1 MTGNAR
7 RKMVPGTNA
16 IVIAIAAI
24 TLLTNIAPKSASA
37 EADLADLSLEEL
49 MNAEVTSVSKK
60 AQSKNDAA
68 AAITVITSE
77 DLRRGGFTSVP
88 DALRVVPGIQV
99 AQIDSNRWAISA
111 RGFNSGFSNKLLVMI
126 DGRSV
131 YTPLFGGVYWDIQD
145 YPLEDIERI
154 EVIRGPG
161 GTVWGAN
168 AVNGVINVITKQAKD
183 TQGVLLSAY
192 AGNREQG
199 GTGRYGLA
207 IGENTHARVFG
218 RGFHKDDNDVDK
230 QRDGHDSWTS
240 GHVGFRSDS
249 ELTDKDGLRVSADY
263 YKVDEDQRT
272 ASPLGGFAAANYEAQ
287 GGNVLLRWQH
297 EFNDES
303 QASVQ
308 AYYDRTYRDSSVEED
323 RHTAAIEIQHD
334 FKLADLAS
342 VTWGGHYR
350 FSTTHINS
358 TGPTSPTFSPNDED
372 FQLASGFVQ
381 VQLDFF
387 DDRLS
392 LIAGTKLGYNNWS
405 GFEYQPSGRL
415 IYKPTHGHAV
425 WGAVSRA
432 VRTPNQL
439 ERDLTV
445 ALPVPA
451 LGPGALALLRGDTDT
466 RSEDLT
472 GFEAGYRYFAHPK
485 VSLELSAF
493 YFIYDDISSTSVVPV
508 APPPPIA
515 AVLRFGNDTEVD
527 TRGLEIEVNLLPADW
542 WRMTLGY
549 TLLDIDVDLK
559 GGPGTVAL
567 TDTKKTNPRHQFVL
581 RNIIDLPYDFELD
594 TSLYYTDGLNGVI
607 PAAAPGATTKN
618 VEQYVRLDLR
628 LGYKPTDWLELSL
641 VGQNLTDARHYEFND
656 IQGGQATQV
665 PRSGFAMVTFRH

>member
-1 MTGNAR
+1 
-7 RKMVPGTNA
+7 MV
-16 IVIAIAAI
+16 VAIAGLMLMA
-24 TLLTNIAPKSASA
+24 NVAPRRAYA
-37 EADLADLSLEEL
+37 EADLADMSLEEL
-49 MNAEVTSVSKK
+49 MNTEVTSVSKK

-199 GTGRYGLA
+199 GTGRYGFAL
-207 IGENTHARVFG
+207 GEATHARVFG
-218 RGFHKDDNDVDK
+218 RGFRKDDNDVDK

-249 ELTDKDGLRVSADY
+249 DLTDKDGLRVSADY

-272 ASPLGGFAAANYEAQ
+272 ASAFGGFAASNYEAQ

-297 EFNDES
+297 EFDDES

-323 RHTAAIEIQHD
+323 RHTADLEIQHD
-334 FKLADLAS
+334 FELADLAS

-350 FSTTHINS
+350 FSTAHINP
-358 TGPTSPTFSPNDED
+358 TGPTSPTFSPNDKD
-372 FQLASGFVQ
+372 FQLVSGFVQ
-381 VQLDFF
+381 VQMDFF

-415 IYKPTHGHAV
+415 VYKPAQGHAL

-432 VRTPNQL
+432 VRTPDEL

-451 LGPGALALLRGDTDT
+451 LGPGALALLLGDTDT

-485 VSLELSAF
+485 VSVELSAF
-493 YFIYDDISSTSVVPV
+493 YFIYEDVSSTDVVPV
-508 APPPPIA
+508 VPPPFIT
-515 AVLRFGNDTEVD
+515 AVLTFGNNTEVD
-527 TRGLEIEVNLLPADW
+527 TRGLEIEVNVLPADW
-542 WRMTLGY
+542 WKVTLGY

-559 GGPGTVAL
+559 GGVGTVPLA
-567 TDTKKTNPRHQFVL
+567 DTKKSNPRHQFVL
-581 RNIIDLPYDFELD
+581 RSLVDLPYDLQLD
-594 TSLYYTDGLNGVI
+594 TSLYYTDGLSAVI

-628 LGYKPTDWLELSL
+628 LGYEPTDWLELSL
-641 VGQNLTDARHYEFND
+641 VGQNLTDARHYEFSD

-665 PRSGFAMVTFRH
+665 PRSGYAMVTFTY